1 MEAHIEIGESCR
13 LELRRAVLVYGNGQ
27 RAFASL
33 HDITVQKES
42 APTLGPARPLSLA
55 FLRKLAEGLGSQV
68 AAEILPANVLVR
80 TPEMLVWW
88 STASR
93 QIMFFGETD
102 AEARKMNGTLFP
114 HPPLVFKVRGREL
127 YVRAAGKNLRPEAG
141 TRLKT
146 APYWNV
152 AGEDG
157 RVCLGTVRAPE
168 DLSVTSIGAW
178 QSAFHNSEFTHALGA
193 VRLTSHPGGFVG
205 LWQQLAGKR
214 RFPTRYLVEA
224 KETLAEFVTRER

>member
-1 MEAHIEIGESCR
+1 MEAHIEIGEICR
-13 LELRRAVLVYGNGQ
+13 LELRHAVLVYGSPQ

-33 HDITVQKES
+33 HDITLQKEG
-42 APTLGPARPLSLA
+42 APTLDPARPMSLA
-55 FLRKLAEGLGSQV
+55 SLRKLAVGLGSQV

-88 STASR
+88 SLASR
-93 QIMFFGETD
+93 QIMFFGESN
-102 AEARKMNGTLFP
+102 AEARKLSGKLFP

-127 YVRAAGKNLRPEAG
+127 YVRALEKNVRPETR

-157 RVCLGTVRAPE
+157 RVCLGTVRAPQ
-168 DLSVTSIGAW
+168 DVSVTSIGPW

-193 VRLTSHPGGFVG
+193 VRLTERVKSQKSSDELVTCLTSGRTGVLFRHPSTS
-205 LWQQLAGKR
+205 
-214 RFPTRYLVEA
+214 P
-224 KETLAEFVTRER
+224 EFYR